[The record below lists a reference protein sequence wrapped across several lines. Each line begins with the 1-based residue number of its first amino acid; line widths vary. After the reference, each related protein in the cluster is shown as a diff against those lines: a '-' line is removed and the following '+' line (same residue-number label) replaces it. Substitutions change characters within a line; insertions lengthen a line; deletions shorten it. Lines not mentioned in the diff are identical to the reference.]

1 MKLKKKDLL
10 EIIDSNGELIG
21 KNDIPTSGGDLES
34 QANNTTDYNAKIGTQ
49 PFRYDMLGRFGF
61 SLMPFMEGK
70 ENDSQIE
77 LLNDLGEL
85 VHEKYIKDLEYYYR
99 NPNKLKS
106 DFRKIVDNKFHSEE
120 CQKAD
125 AEWAKKIIK
134 LMEPHFEKAF
144 KEPID
149 EVNSITESKVEE
161 DKLVNKKSED
171 EISKKSEDEE
181 IKDKK
186 LQKVAGL
193 INKLDKKDIDKLINL
208 LERKNE

>member
-10 EIIDSNGELIG
+10 EIVDSNGELIG
-21 KNDIPTSGGDLES
+21 KNDIPTNGNDLES
-34 QANNTTDYNAKIGTQ
+34 QANNTTDYNVKIGTQ

-61 SLMPFMEGK
+61 SNLGFAEGK
-70 ENDSQIE
+70 ENQEQKE
-77 LLNDLGEL
+77 LLNDLAEL
-85 VHEKYIKDLEYYYR
+85 IHGKYIKDLEYFYR

-106 DFRKIVDNKFHSEE
+106 DYRKAVDDKFHSEE
-120 CQKAD
+120 CQKED
-125 AEWAKKIIK
+125 IVWAKKII
-134 LMEPHFEKAF
+134 EAIQPHLKKAF

-149 EVNSITESKVEE
+149 EINSITESKVEE

-171 EISKKSEDEE
+171 EISKKSENQE

-208 LERKNE
+208 LERK

>member
-1 MKLKKKDLL
+1 
-10 EIIDSNGELIG
+10 
-21 KNDIPTSGGDLES
+21 
-34 QANNTTDYNAKIGTQ
+34 
-49 PFRYDMLGRFGF
+49 
-61 SLMPFMEGK
+61 
-70 ENDSQIE
+70 
-77 LLNDLGEL
+77 
-85 VHEKYIKDLEYYYR
+85 
-99 NPNKLKS
+99 
-106 DFRKIVDNKFHSEE
+106 
-120 CQKAD
+120 
-125 AEWAKKIIK
+125 
-134 LMEPHFEKAF
+134 MEPHFEKAF

-171 EISKKSEDEE
+171 EMSKKSEDEE

>member
-1 MKLKKKDLL
+1 
-10 EIIDSNGELIG
+10 
-21 KNDIPTSGGDLES
+21 
-34 QANNTTDYNAKIGTQ
+34 
-49 PFRYDMLGRFGF
+49 
-61 SLMPFMEGK
+61 MEGK

-77 LLNDLGEL
+77 LLKDLAEL
-85 VHEKYIKDLEYYYR
+85 VHEKYMKDLQYFYK

-106 DFRKIVDNKFHSEE
+106 DYRKASEGGHSEE

-125 AEWAKKIIK
+125 IEWSKKIIK

-171 EISKKSEDEE
+171 EMSKKSEDEE